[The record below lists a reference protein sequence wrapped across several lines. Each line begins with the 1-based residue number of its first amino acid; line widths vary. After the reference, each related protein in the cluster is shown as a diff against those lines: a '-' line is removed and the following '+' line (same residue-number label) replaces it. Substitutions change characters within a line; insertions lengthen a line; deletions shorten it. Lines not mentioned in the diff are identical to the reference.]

1 MKLIFKQK
9 INLKST
15 LKIKSK
21 CFYCLNMFILSQ
33 IVVETWN
40 WTFLKSFFLSN
51 HSHKSYNNG
60 EDTLN
65 FQDSYFY
72 FKSCPGSIFNHEQ
85 TKSDDYENLG
95 VEICFI
101 FLLASPC
108 LPPPPYEH
116 ACGGASCSSAKI
128 PNLTTSAGHLL
139 HFFKKIQQLA
149 RHEENSKI
157 LRSSWLSP
165 IVRKSIF
172 FWKITTCT
180 VFFVNEFSNELSWF
194 VFFFFW
200 IS

>member
-21 CFYCLNMFILSQ
+21 CFYCLNMFILSE

-72 FKSCPGSIFNHEQ
+72 FKSCLGSIFNHEQ

-101 FLLASPC
+101 FLLATPIRTRMRRGFLLLGC
-108 LPPPPYEH
+108 ILPRLKSLTLPHPPVTFF
-116 ACGGASCSSAKI
+116 I
-128 PNLTTSAGHLL
+128 
-139 HFFKKIQQLA
+139 FFKKF
-149 RHEENSKI
+149 
-157 LRSSWLSP
+157 SS
-165 IVRKSIF
+165 
-172 FWKITTCT
+172 
-180 VFFVNEFSNELSWF
+180 
-194 VFFFFW
+194 
-200 IS
+200 